1 MDMVLKVFD
10 VAHGSA
16 NFLTSPTGRTELV
29 DLGARADWSPLLHIY
44 STCIPYGRQLDRLVL
59 THHHGD
65 HLDDV
70 HNLPNRMPSLVVRRG
85 LNGIYAQACRESNSP
100 GGQGKAEYFDSLFG
114 GYIYE
119 NPAIQ
124 TVEAWGIAISSWIL
138 TEQQANSVTS
148 SWNSM
153 TNCCSFVRLYEH
165 NGTKFLLCGD
175 MEKEGMA
182 ELLATNAEMRGAVQ
196 GVNVLVAPH
205 HAHRSGFSTE
215 LMRAIGGPEI
225 VIASMMSGDEHVDS
239 RYSDSDWVRGVNW
252 PGGRVTRL
260 LTTRSNGAITVASHG
275 QDYFQIAV
283 NQR

>member
-16 NFLTSPTGRTELV
+16 NFLVSPTGRTELV
-29 DLGARADWSPLLHIY
+29 DLGARADWSPLLHIHSSY
-44 STCIPYGRQLDRLVL
+44 ISHGSQLDRLVL

-70 HNLPNRMPSLVVRRG
+70 YNLPNRMPSLVVRRG
-85 LNGIYAQACRESNSP
+85 LNGMYAQACRKSNSS
-100 GGQGKAEYFDSLFG
+100 GGQQKAEYFDSLFE
-114 GYIYE
+114 GYFYE

-124 TVEAWGIAISSWIL
+124 TVEAWGIAISGWML
-138 TEQQANSVTS
+138 TEQQANAVTGTS
-148 SWNSM
+148 NSM
-153 TNCCSFVRLYEH
+153 ANCCSIVRLYDH

-175 MEKEGMA
+175 M
-182 ELLATNAEMRGAVQ
+182 RSAVQ

-205 HAHRSGFSTE
+205 HGHRSGFSTE

-225 VIASMMSGDEHVDS
+225 VVASMMSGDEHVDS

-252 PGGRVTRL
+252 PDSRVTRL
-260 LTTRSNGAITVASHG
+260 LTTRTNGAITVASQG
-275 QDYFQIAV
+275 QGYFQITV

>member
-16 NFLTSPTGRTELV
+16 NFLISPTGRTELV
-29 DLGARADWSPLLHIY
+29 DLGARADWSPLLHIHSSY
-44 STCIPYGRQLDRLVL
+44 IAHGTQLGRLVL

-70 HNLPNRMPSLVVRRG
+70 YNLPDRMPSLVVRRG
-85 LNGIYAQACRESNSP
+85 LSGSYAQACRESNST
-100 GGQGKAEYFDSLFG
+100 GGQQKAEYFDSLFG
-114 GYIYE
+114 TYLYE
-119 NPAIQ
+119 NSAIQ
-124 TVEAWGIAISSWIL
+124 TVEAWGIAISGWML
-138 TEQQANSVTS
+138 TEQQASAVTGTS
-148 SWNSM
+148 NSM
-153 TNCCSFVRLYEH
+153 ANCCSLVRLYDH

-205 HAHRSGFSTE
+205 HGHRSGFSTE
-215 LMRAIGGPEI
+215 LMRAIGGPDI
-225 VIASMMSGDEHVDS
+225 VIASIMSGDEHVDN
-239 RYSDSDWVRGVNW
+239 RYSDSAWVRGVNLSD
-252 PGGRVTRL
+252 GTVKRL
-260 LTTRSNGAITVASHG
+260 LTTRSNGAITVASQG
-275 QDYFQIAV
+275 QGYFQITV